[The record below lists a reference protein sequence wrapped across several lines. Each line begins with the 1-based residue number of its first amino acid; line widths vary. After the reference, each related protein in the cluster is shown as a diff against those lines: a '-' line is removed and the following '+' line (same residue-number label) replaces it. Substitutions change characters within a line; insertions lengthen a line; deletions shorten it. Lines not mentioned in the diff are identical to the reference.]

1 MYPPTGES
9 TPPYPLL
16 RGGAPV
22 SAPASVGPG
31 RCPLGTRT
39 PLAPPKGPLTHG
51 LPQRGSHKQYPPSLT
66 PSNPA
71 SSGHLPQRGRLS
83 PSLREVSRPRRDGGS
98 LPQNSAGRSPEKF
111 SCQARLRF
119 QNSGMKWRNFPCPHE
134 PSLTTFELTTS
145 YPRSRSANSAKNPLG
160 VFQTPILLRKTV
172 VLAAYSHPPPKFR
185 NALCGGFFLVPTSQ
199 VSLTLNLLGQ
209 KPLPGFLHAQI
220 APQEKSCYTRK
231 SKAPRGLGGVKA

>member
-1 MYPPTGES
+1 MGGGGGRGWAAVPALYSQRGASPPLYPPHGGEHSPVPPPTRRGSGLGCRLGRSWTVPTGHQD
-9 TPPYPLL
+9 PP
-16 RGGAPV
+16 
-22 SAPASVGPG
+22 
-31 RCPLGTRT
+31 RT
-39 PLAPPKGPLTHG
+39 PQGPAYPWPTAKGFPQAIPTLA
-51 LPQRGSHKQYPPSLT
+51 YPF
-66 PSNPA
+66 
-71 SSGHLPQRGRLS
+71 R
-83 PSLREVSRPRRDGGS
+83 RPWRDGGS

-134 PSLTTFELTTS
+134 PSLTTFKLTTS

-160 VFQTPILLRKTV
+160 VFQAPKGFLRLIPIRP
-172 VLAAYSHPPPKFR
+172 SKFR
-185 NALCGGFFLVPTSQ
+185 NALCGGIFLVPTSQ

-231 SKAPRGLGGVKA
+231 SKALVGWEE